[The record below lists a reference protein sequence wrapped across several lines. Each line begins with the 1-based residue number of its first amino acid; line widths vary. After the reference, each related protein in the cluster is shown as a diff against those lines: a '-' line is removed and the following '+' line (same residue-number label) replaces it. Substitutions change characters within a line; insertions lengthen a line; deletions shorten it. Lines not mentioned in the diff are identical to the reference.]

1 MSQKYRIYI
10 NDNTLLISNQ
20 APEGVEKNQQFENE
34 LFDFFK
40 FYESLKGKGAQH
52 YFLLANEPKKAFK
65 SIRKKLTLIKAAGG
79 LVNNAKGEYLFIYR
93 NNKWDLPKG
102 KVEKGEK
109 MKKAAVREV
118 EEECGVKVDEL
129 KAKICKTF
137 HVYEMGGKLVLKHT
151 NWYRMTVKNSP
162 VLIPQIEE
170 GITEASW
177 VPQTKLQD
185 KMKNTYPLII
195 DVLREN
201 NML

>member
-1 MSQKYRIYI
+1 M
-10 NDNTLLISNQ
+10 LISNQ

-185 KMKNTYPLII
+185 KMKNTYPLIT